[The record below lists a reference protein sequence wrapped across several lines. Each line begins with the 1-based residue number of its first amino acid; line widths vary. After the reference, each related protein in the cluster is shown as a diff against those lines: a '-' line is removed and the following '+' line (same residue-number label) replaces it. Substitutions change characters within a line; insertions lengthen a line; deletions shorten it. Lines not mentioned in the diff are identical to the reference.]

1 MRGKTAVVAAILWL
15 VAVSAAAASEPPIP
29 IKGRLLVNGWGL
41 LGDYSYVIEGSS
53 DTVTQAP
60 LAFGDAELSP
70 VDEQVVFNIVDSW
83 PPVWGNIC
91 RSGLDGSGLVDIT
104 ALAGLGGVNCLPDW
118 SADGSRIA
126 FQHADPAP
134 GQQPCNA
141 GWSVW
146 VVEPDGSGLIQ
157 TMPPAATVASWA
169 PDGYSLIC
177 GVSGVGPVTV
187 DVDGTGM
194 QSLPE
199 VAGTADMSPD
209 GQKIASSSSV
219 RGTVDSQ
226 PGTWRRLILTDGDGS
241 NAETLVEH
249 FLPDSLGLGDAW
261 WVGPLYPEFSP
272 TSDQIA
278 FLAAL
283 PYDPNGLPYKEQVEV
298 WIYDLTTDD
307 LTRITNDQ
315 NHDNSLSWVG
325 PNTYPDSP
333 AVTCGRVWVGFLEVT
348 APGWTSALRAV
359 PGPPLPATYQPCGY
373 SYDVTTTASYLGPIS
388 ICLSYEDDD
397 LAGGGEDRVQL
408 LRYHAGGGYWEDITV
423 CLDQVGN
430 QVCGEGAG
438 LSVFAAAVA
447 PPPGTFPDVPS
458 TGLAPGGTAAHWA
471 FAEIEAAHAADIV
484 SGFPDGSY
492 GPALGVDR
500 AAMATYIAR
509 AMAGGEASVPT
520 GTAVATFPDVP
531 TDHWAFHYVEY
542 VAANNVVEGYP
553 DGAYHPETLVSRGQM
568 AIFVARAMV
577 DPPGEAG
584 LAGYMPP
591 PIPSFPDVKPGL
603 SCWRH
608 IEYLR
613 EHGVVH
619 GFADGRYCP
628 DVTVT
633 RDQMAVYIARAFGL
647 TT

>member
-1 MRGKTAVVAAILWL
+1 MRGKTAVLILILLLVAAF
-15 VAVSAAAASEPPIP
+15 AAAASEPPIP
-29 IKGRLLVNGWGL
+29 IRGRLLVNGWNL

-53 DTVTQAP
+53 DAITEAP
-60 LAFGDAELSP
+60 VAFGDAELSP
-70 VDEQVVFNIVDSW
+70 VDEQVVFNTLDTW
-83 PPVWGNIC
+83 PPVWGNVC

-134 GQQPCNA
+134 GQQPCSA

-146 VVEPDGSGLIQ
+146 VVDPDGAGLTQ
-157 TMPPAATVASWA
+157 VHPASTTIASWM

-177 GVSGVGPVTV
+177 GVSGTGAVSI
-187 DVDGTGM
+187 DLDGTGM
-194 QSLPE
+194 QLLPE

-209 GQKIASSSSV
+209 GMKIASSLST

-226 PGTWRRLILTDGDGS
+226 PGIWRRLVLTDGDGA
-241 NAETLVEH
+241 NRRTLVEH

-283 PYDPNGLPYKEQVEV
+283 PYNPNGPHLEQVEV
-298 WIYDLTTDD
+298 WIYDLTTDG

-325 PNTYPDSP
+325 PNTYPDTP
-333 AVTCGRVWVGFLEVT
+333 EVTCGRLSVGFLEVT
-348 APGWTSALRAV
+348 APGWTKAMRAV
-359 PGPPLPATYQPCGY
+359 PGPPLPANYEPCGH
-373 SYDVTTTASYLGPIS
+373 SYDVTTTASYAGPVS
-388 ICLSYEDDD
+388 ICLSYEEDD
-397 LAGGGEDRVQL
+397 LAGAGEDRVQL
-408 LRYHAGGGYWEDITV
+408 LRYHAAGAYWEDITDS
-423 CLDQVGN
+423 LDAVGN
-430 QVCGEGAG
+430 QLCGEVAG

-447 PPPGTFPDVPS
+447 PLPGTFPDVPS

-471 FAEIEAAHAADIV
+471 FAEIEAAHAAGIV
-484 SGFPDGSY
+484 FGFPDGSY
-492 GPALGVDR
+492 QPALAVDR
-500 AAMATYIAR
+500 AAMAAYIAR
-509 AMAGGEASVPT
+509 AMAGGEACVPT
-520 GTAVATFPDVP
+520 GTAVPTFPDVP

-553 DGAYHPETLVSRGQM
+553 DGAYHPEAVVSRGQI
-568 AIFVARAMV
+568 AIFVARAIV

-584 LAGYMPP
+584 LADYMPSL
-591 PIPSFPDVKPGL
+591 IPSFPDVRPGQ
-603 SCWRH
+603 SYWRH

-613 EHGVVH
+613 EQGVVH
-619 GFADGRYCP
+619 GYPDGRYHP
-628 DVTVT
+628 EYVVS
-633 RDQMAVYIARAFGL
+633 RGLMAIYVARAFGL
-647 TT
+647 AM